1 MHIRYSAWTGHH
13 EPFDGG
19 LSAEDV
25 LDELAD
31 DLFDGGDVS
40 AALGRLMREGLAGRA
55 GLDDLRRR
63 VAEARARELSR
74 MGLDGPEQRLDEAL
88 RPILD
93 RERDAVDAAG
103 DDPIAQA
110 RRDELDALPQDAFGK
125 VTALRDSEW
134 FDAQAEAE
142 FQELLSQLRADVAQ
156 ATFGQ
161 LAAGLQNLQPEDV
174 ERMREMLGELN
185 DLTERHERG
194 EDVDQDYQRFR
205 ERYRDQLSA
214 LGSDGPPA
222 KFEDLLSE
230 LARRMAAMGALIA
243 GMSAEQRAALASMAA
258 DALGDIGL
266 QVEAERLRASL
277 RRQFPQ
283 LSWSQPPVGAPQ
295 ASPEATSLS
304 GAVDWL
310 ERLEHMNE
318 LERALGQRYP
328 GARLEDIDAAV
339 LEDVLDSSAAADLR
353 ALREMERV
361 LEQSGAVRRV
371 RGRLELTPRGIRRLG
386 ERTLARIYQPAR
398 VGPAGMHATTVS
410 GGDGELSGTTRELR
424 FGDPF
429 RLDVTRTVGN
439 ALRRRAGEGEVAHG
453 RRVALQP
460 DDFELAE
467 AERRVQ
473 IVTALLLDMSFS
485 MPLRGNWGP
494 AKRVALALQAL
505 ISSRF
510 PQDRLVMIGFSD
522 LARRL
527 QPQDLLVAG
536 WERVYGTNMEHAF
549 ALARR
554 EFERYPAAERQV
566 IMITD
571 GEPTAHLEGS
581 RPLFS
586 WPPAAK
592 TLERTLREG
601 RRLQRCGATLNV
613 FLLDH
618 DPGAGVFIERLVRQV
633 GGRLLYPDL
642 NDLGTVVVRDFL
654 SRRGG

>member
-1 MHIRYSAWTGHH
+1 MRIRYSAWTGRH

-19 LSAEDV
+19 LSAEQL
-25 LDELAD
+25 LDELGD
-31 DLFDGGDVS
+31 DLLDGGDVS
-40 AALGRLMREGLAGRA
+40 AALSRLMRSGTAGRA

-63 VAEARARELSR
+63 VAEARAREMAR
-74 MGLDGPEQRLDEAL
+74 MGLDGPAQRLAEAL
-88 RPILD
+88 QPIID
-93 RERDAVDAAG
+93 RERAAVDAAG
-103 DDPIAQA
+103 DDPDAVMRA
-110 RRDELDALPQDAFGK
+110 DELDALPDDPFGRLA
-125 VTALRDSEW
+125 ALRDSQW
-134 FDAQAEAE
+134 FDPQAEAE
-142 FQELLSQLRADVAQ
+142 FQELLRQLRADIAQ

-161 LAAGLQNLQPEDV
+161 LAAGLQNLRPEDI
-174 ERMREMLGELN
+174 ERMRQMLGELN
-185 DLTERHERG
+185 DLAERHERG
-194 EDVDQDYQRFR
+194 DDVSEDYERFR
-205 ERYRDQLSA
+205 ERYRDGLSA
-214 LGSDGPPA
+214 LGENGPPER
-222 KFEDLLSE
+222 FEDLLSE

-243 GMSAEQRAALASMAA
+243 GMDAQQQRALAELAA
-258 DALGDIGL
+258 EALGDIGL

-277 RRQFPQ
+277 QRQFPQ
-283 LSWSQPPVGAPQ
+283 LSWSQPPTATPQ
-295 ASPEATSLS
+295 SGSDAASIS
-304 GAVDWL
+304 GTVDWL
-310 ERLEHMNE
+310 ERLQQIDE
-318 LERALGQRYP
+318 LERSLGQRYP

-339 LEDVLDSSAAADLR
+339 LEDVLDADAAADLR

-361 LEQSGAVRRV
+361 LEQAGAVRRAQ
-371 RGRLELTPRGIRRLG
+371 GRLELTPRGIRRLG
-386 ERTLARIYQPAR
+386 ERVLARIYQPAR
-398 VGPAGMHATTVS
+398 LGPYGMHSTTTS
-410 GGDGELSGTTRELR
+410 GGDGELSGTSRPLR

-439 ALRRRAGEGEVAHG
+439 ALRRRAGHEATHD
-453 RRVALQP
+453 RRVTLST

-467 AERRVQ
+467 AERRVRT
-473 IVTALLLDMSFS
+473 VTALLLDMSFS

-505 ISSRF
+505 IASRF
-510 PQDRLVMIGFSD
+510 PQDRLIMIGFSD

-554 EFERYPAAERQV
+554 ELERHPAAERQV

-586 WPPAAK
+586 WPPAVK
-592 TLERTLREG
+592 TLERTLAEG
-601 RRLQRCGATLNV
+601 RRLRRCGATLNV

-618 DPGAGVFIERLVRQV
+618 DPGAGVFVERLVRQV

-642 NDLGTVVVRDFL
+642 NDLGAVVVRDFL
-654 SRRGG
+654 SHRGV